1 MASAPA
7 DLFRAWTSQFNLWF
21 AAPGSVRM
29 RAEVNAPFFFQ
40 TEHEGRRH
48 PRYRRF
54 LRIEPDRLVELT
66 WVTSGTHGDETVVTV
81 ELIPEGE
88 GTRIRLT
95 HAGFSNE
102 ASRDQHAGVWPTHS
116 GSS

>member
-1 MASAPA
+1 
-7 DLFRAWTSQFNLWF
+7 
-21 AAPGSVRM
+21 
-29 RAEVNAPFFFQ
+29 
-40 TEHEGRRH
+40 
-48 PRYRRF
+48 
-54 LRIEPDRLVELT
+54 
-66 WVTSGTHGDETVVTV
+66 VTSGTHGDETVVTV

-102 ASRDQHAGVWPTHS
+102 ASRDQHAEAWPTHS